1 MQISRMFLDFLKS
14 SNKVKGNMTVVF
26 FTAVMFVLLLSCSR
40 ERKEMAEAIT
50 ERDSLPSMKTYGVE
64 TLISDSGIIR
74 YKIQADEWLVYDRKQ
89 RPYWAFEKGIYLE
102 KFDSLHRIDASI
114 VADTAYYFVNDKI
127 WTLIGGVDI
136 KNMKGERFQTELLNW
151 NQALSKI
158 YSDKFIT
165 IEQEDKTIT
174 GYGFESNQQM
184 TKYTINNITGI
195 FYISEDDKDTMSEKD
210 SLSVSA

>member
-1 MQISRMFLDFLKS
+1 MILDFLKS
-14 SNKVKGNMTVVF
+14 ENKVTVNMTVVF
-26 FTAVMFVLLLSCSR
+26 FTAVMFVLLFSCSR
-40 ERKEMAEAIT
+40 ERKEMSDAIT

-195 FYISEDDKDTMSEKD
+195 FYISDTEKDTISGKD
-210 SLSVSA
+210 SLSVSK